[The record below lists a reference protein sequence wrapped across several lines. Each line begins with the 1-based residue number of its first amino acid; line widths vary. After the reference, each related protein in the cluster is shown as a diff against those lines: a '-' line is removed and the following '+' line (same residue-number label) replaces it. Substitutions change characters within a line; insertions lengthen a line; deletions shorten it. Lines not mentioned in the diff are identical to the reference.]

1 MLLSVLCYYD
11 FGSGNNI
18 GKWFQRLGSG
28 NYQTT
33 EKPLPIS
40 RVFVFLSPQEC
51 VFKKLQWCCF
61 IPCSDR
67 LGTDLRS
74 PIPVPM
80 GSTLGK
86 TRGYIFPEPEPEP
99 DCSSC
104 MELGHNRLGNG
115 SQAIMFHL
123 SSGGQKMPCVSRP
136 SAVIMQ
142 GLLPGSRKRNR
153 RSRPLVGNDV
163 PEAPRTRPRR
173 RTRRAPVPRDP
184 PGCPRAWP
192 TRSGLSEPCV
202 K

>member
-1 MLLSVLCYYD
+1 
-11 FGSGNNI
+11 
-18 GKWFQRLGSG
+18 
-28 NYQTT
+28 
-33 EKPLPIS
+33 
-40 RVFVFLSPQEC
+40 
-51 VFKKLQWCCF
+51 
-61 IPCSDR
+61 
-67 LGTDLRS
+67 
-74 PIPVPM
+74 M

-86 TRGYIFPEPEPEP
+86 TRGYIFPEPEP

-115 SQAIMFHL
+115 SHAIMFHL

-142 GLLPGSRKRNR
+142 GLLPDSRKWNR

-163 PEAPRTRPRR
+163 PEAPRARPRR

-192 TRSGLSEPCV
+192 TRSGLSEPSV
-202 K
+202 KWVERQHPGPRRWGGPDAGTWGPSRRAQTGRHGRYSRTRSLRTPAGRPAASPHSPPPLPHHS